1 MKNKFRSRVPSREK
15 MKKPQE
21 PKLVQVP
28 PRMSQFGKGMML
40 IPTPKL
46 VDEAPS

>member
-1 MKNKFRSRVPSREK
+1 VKNKFRSRVPWREK

-21 PKLVQVP
+21 PKLA
-28 PRMSQFGKGMML
+28 QFGKGIML

>member
-1 MKNKFRSRVPSREK
+1 MKNKFRSRVPWRLK

-28 PRMSQFGKGMML
+28 CRMSRFGKGIML
-40 IPTPKL
+40 IATPKL